1 MFRRTEQG
9 LLKELEIAQEQQRR
23 QDERV
28 FRAVSLVAAIV
39 YMLAQSRFDV
49 AGGGVYSLYRWMLRT
64 LRYAD
69 IYKYWSY
76 CSDPPLFPL
85 LFAAGSRASFYLA
98 TPAAQSLPLREWYRL
113 LPLPPLSLLL

>member
-1 MFRRTEQG
+1 MFRRTERD
-9 LLKELEIAQEQQRR
+9 LLKELESAQEQQRR

-39 YMLAQSRFDV
+39 YMLAQSSFDV
-49 AGGGVYSLYRWMLRT
+49 AGGGVYSLYSWILRT

-69 IYKYWSY
+69 IYKHWSY

-85 LFAAGSRASFYLA
+85 LFGAGARASFYLA

-113 LPLPPLSLLL
+113 LLPPLSLLP